1 LLRDEAVLEEEK
13 KVELSKSA
21 EEVLSQGTGST
32 GNTGST
38 GASGVTGATGSTG
51 ATGLGVTGSTGT
63 TGPTGLATGPMD
75 AFANQL
81 LGSATAGEVDAITG
95 SEKVINT
102 QDMMT
107 KQENDAKS
115 GAEKAFDVI
124 ETTESLI
131 KNLTVHYQMA
141 LSDRLHAL
149 KDSKYAQVK
158 GDEEA
163 IADAKDDMRRDDK
176 RIAASKSELVAAK
189 HKLQVAQM
197 EAARKMK
204 LYNALKKT
212 DAAKLADMKAVLL
225 ASRRVR
231 LARKEVLN
239 LRKQLAEG
247 RVKRKEEQKVIDVD
261 TEQLQAKGRELGVV
275 EHNREEASEHAESA
289 NTAFKKTSAT
299 LDVVEQEEQ
308 DEEASLKTAEED
320 VAKSRDMVA
329 MATGAN
335 ADHQFNIP
343 EDMSADATGA
353 TGLEDVEKRVL
364 NADTDYLEKES
375 AYKNNSA
382 FLGTIIY
389 DLRIAKRDYNELNEK
404 LNMYK
409 KDLQHA
415 EEAEMRYKETVAK
428 LEPKVK
434 EELLKKLNAYK
445 QDASFGKKQYEL
457 QQRMDSAQV
466 KLSVAAEEL
475 QSAMTYVKD
484 NQTLVDELKVKVD
497 LRRKEKQPLIDELLK
512 ARVAAQVAMKMLKN
526 KHEQFK
532 AALEALKTL
541 RTDIEEE
548 RKEVPG
554 ADGKPT
560 ALDTALKA
568 AKIVKIEKKA
578 ANKKAQIAHARS
590 EVMRLKALN
599 GLDEVMGKIERTSK
613 FAEDLVNDLIRL
625 NLETRLTA
633 KKCRLKLKQILAK

>member
-1 LLRDEAVLEEEK
+1 
-13 KVELSKSA
+13 
-21 EEVLSQGTGST
+21 
-32 GNTGST
+32 
-38 GASGVTGATGSTG
+38 
-51 ATGLGVTGSTGT
+51 
-63 TGPTGLATGPMD
+63 
-75 AFANQL
+75 
-81 LGSATAGEVDAITG
+81 
-95 SEKVINT
+95 
-102 QDMMT
+102 MMT

-115 GAEKAFDVI
+115 GAEKAFDII

-176 RIAASKSELVAAK
+176 RIAASKSELDAAN

-239 LRKQLAEG
+239 LRKHLAEG
-247 RVKRKEEQKVIDVD
+247 RAKRKEEQHIIDVD

-389 DLRIAKRDYNELNEK
+389 DLTIARDYDELNEK

-409 KDLQHA
+409 KDLRHA
-415 EEAEMRYKETVAK
+415 EEAEMRYKEIVAK

-484 NQTLVDELKVKVD
+484 NQTLVDELKVKID
-497 LRRKEKQPLIDELLK
+497 IRRKEKQPLIDELLK

-568 AKIVKIEKKA
+568 AKIVKTEKK
-578 ANKKAQIAHARS
+578 
-590 EVMRLKALN
+590 
-599 GLDEVMGKIERTSK
+599 ERTRK
-613 FAEDLVNDLIRL
+613 RKLHMQE
-625 NLETRLTA
+625 A
-633 KKCRLKLKQILAK
+633 K